1 MSAIRKILIANRGEI
16 AVRIIR
22 AARELGIQAVAV
34 FSEADRDA
42 LFVRYADQAVCIGPP
57 PAAESY
63 LFYQNILAAAKS
75 TGVDAIH
82 PGYGFLAENASFAEA
97 CRAINVTFIGPTP
110 QAIRKM
116 GDKATA
122 KRLMKEAGVPTV
134 PGSEGV
140 LDSLSAARTLAGE
153 IGYPVV
159 IKATAGGGG
168 RGMRIVAGEKELE
181 NAFNSAVSEARQAF
195 GDAGVYLEKFIEN
208 PKHIEIQVLGD
219 KHGQAVHLF
228 ERDCSI
234 QRRYQKLL
242 EEAPSPVLDDD
253 TRAAMGRIAVA
264 AALAVRYDSAGTIEF
279 IYDGSSNQ
287 FYFIEMNTRI
297 QVEHPVTE
305 MITGV
310 DLVKAQILV
319 ATGEKLPLVQ
329 ADVRK
334 AGHAIEC
341 RINAEDPQKGFL
353 PQTGTLRQYI
363 VPGGPGVRVDAGV
376 YPGCVIPPY
385 YDSLLAKLVVWG
397 ETRKDAIARMKRA
410 LSEFIIEGVATTIP
424 FHQKII
430 QHPEFHRG
438 TYTTDLIRKI
448 TAAEG
453 GGSC

>member
-1 MSAIRKILIANRGEI
+1 MIRKILVANRGEI
-16 AVRIIR
+16 AVRVIR
-22 AARELGIQAVAV
+22 AAHELGIQTVAV

-57 PAAESY
+57 PPAESY

-75 TGVDAIH
+75 TGADAIH
-82 PGYGFLAENASFAEA
+82 PGYGFLAENALFAEA
-97 CRAINVTFIGPTP
+97 CRALNLVFIGPNP
-110 QAIRKM
+110 MSIRKM

-122 KRLMKEAGVPTV
+122 KRLMREAGVPTV

-140 LDSLSAARTLAGE
+140 IESAEAARDLADE

-168 RGMRIVAGEKELE
+168 RGMRIVNEKKELE
-181 NAFNSAVSEARQAF
+181 NAFNAAVNEARQAF
-195 GDAGVYLEKFIEN
+195 GDAGVYLEKFIQE

-219 KHGQAVHLF
+219 KHGHVVHLF

-242 EEAPSPVLDDD
+242 EEAPSPVLDED

-264 AALAVRYDSAGTIEF
+264 AARSVRYDSVGTIEF
-279 IYDGSSNQ
+279 IYDGQCHQ

-297 QVEHPVTE
+297 QVEHPITE

-310 DLVKAQILV
+310 DLVKNQIRV
-319 ATGEKLPLVQ
+319 ADGDKLPLGQ
-329 ADVRK
+329 PEIRK

-353 PQTGTLRQYI
+353 PQTGSLRQYI
-363 VPGGPGVRVDAGV
+363 VPGGPGIRVDAGV
-376 YPGCVIPPY
+376 YPGYAIPPF
-385 YDSLLAKLVVWG
+385 YDSLIAKLVAWG

-410 LSEFIIEGVATTIP
+410 LGEFIIEGVATTIP
-424 FHQKII
+424 FHQRIL

-438 TYTTDLIRKI
+438 TYTTDFIRKI
-448 TAAEG
+448 MAAEG
-453 GGSC
+453 EDAC

>member
-1 MSAIRKILIANRGEI
+1 MIRKLLIANRGEI
-16 AVRIIR
+16 AVRVIR
-22 AARELGIQAVAV
+22 AAHELGIKTVAV

-57 PAAESY
+57 PLSESY
-63 LFYQNILAAAKS
+63 LFYQNILAAANS
-75 TGVDAIH
+75 TAADAIH
-82 PGYGFLAENASFAEA
+82 PGYGFLSENALFAEA
-97 CRAINVTFIGPTP
+97 CRAVNVIFVGPSP

-134 PGSEGV
+134 PGSDGV
-140 LDSLSAARTLAGE
+140 IESVSAARALADE

-168 RGMRIVAGEKELE
+168 RGMRIVNEKKELE
-181 NAFNSAVSEARQAF
+181 NAFNAAVNEARLAF
-195 GDAGVYLEKFIEN
+195 GNAGVYLEKFIQN

-219 KHGQAVHLF
+219 KHGHVVHLF

-242 EEAPSPVLDDD
+242 EEAPSPVLDDA
-253 TRAAMGRIAVA
+253 TRASMGRIAVA
-264 AALAVRYDSAGTIEF
+264 ASHSVRYDSVGTIEF
-279 IYDGSSNQ
+279 IYDSGTKQ

-310 DLVKAQILV
+310 DLLKQQIQV
-319 ATGEKLPLVQ
+319 AAGDTLSLSQ
-329 ADVRK
+329 AEITR

-341 RINAEDPQKGFL
+341 RINAEDPQKDFM
-353 PQTGTLRQYI
+353 PQTGTLSQYI

-376 YPGCVIPPY
+376 YPGYAIPPF

-410 LSEFIIEGVATTIP
+410 LAEFIVEGVATTIP
-424 FHQKII
+424 FHQQII
-430 QHPEFHRG
+430 QHPEFHQG
-438 TYTTDLIRKI
+438 SYTTDFIRKI
-448 TAAEG
+448 MAAEG
-453 GGSC
+453 GNAC